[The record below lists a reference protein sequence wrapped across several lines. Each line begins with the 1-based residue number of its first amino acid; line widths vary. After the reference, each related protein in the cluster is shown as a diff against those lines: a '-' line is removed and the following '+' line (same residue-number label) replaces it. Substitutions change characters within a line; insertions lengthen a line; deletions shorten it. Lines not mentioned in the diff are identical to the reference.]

1 MSTSAAKVILFP
13 GKEKSIQRFHQW
25 IFSGAI
31 DKIEGTAT
39 EGDVVQVY
47 SATDQFLALGHI
59 QTGAIAVRILSFE
72 PVDIDQSFWAER
84 LSQAFELRK
93 ETVLKQ
99 QNETNSFRLVHGEGD
114 RLPGLVIDIYN
125 QTAVFQAHSVGMF
138 VSRKTIADALLK
150 IDELALD
157 AVYDKSSH
165 TLNLGDFPDAEED
178 YLVEGTHSSSET
190 TIRENGNEFFVN
202 FLEGQKTGFFL
213 DQREN
218 RNLLGQF
225 SENRT
230 VLNLFAYSGG
240 FSVYALKHGATHVDS
255 VDSSETAIA
264 MCNRNVELNFGMSA
278 SHAGICEDGFQFLKQ
293 DLRKYDLVILDPP
306 AFAKHPKSVKNA
318 HIGYKRLNQQ
328 AMKGMKSGSFLFT
341 FSCSQAFSK
350 DDFQKSLYSAAR
362 NAHRQIRIISQLGQP
377 ADHPVDIFHPESNY
391 LKGFVLQVI

>member
-39 EGDVVQVY
+39 EGDVVEVF
-47 SATDQFLALGHI
+47 SASNQFLALGHI

-72 PVDIDQSFWAER
+72 PLEIDQSFWIDR
-84 LSQAFELRK
+84 ITQAFELRK
-93 ETVLKQ
+93 ETLLKQ
-99 QNETNSFRLVHGEGD
+99 QKQTNSFRLVHGEGD

-138 VSRKTIADALLK
+138 AARKAITEALMQIEGLVL
-150 IDELALD
+150 ES
-157 AVYDKSSH
+157 VYDKSSH
-165 TLNLGDFPDAEED
+165 TLNLGDFPDAEEGF
-178 YLVEGTHSSSET
+178 LVEGTRSSAET
-190 TIRENGNEFFVN
+190 TIQEHGNEFLVN
-202 FLEGQKTGFFL
+202 FQEGQKTGFFL
-213 DQREN
+213 DQRES
-218 RNLLGQF
+218 RSLLGQF

-240 FSVYALKHGATHVDS
+240 FSVYALKNGAAHVDS
-255 VDSSETAIA
+255 VDSSESAIA
-264 MCNRNVELNFGMSA
+264 MCNRNVELNFGTNA
-278 SHAGICEDGFQFLKQ
+278 SHTGICEDGFQFLKH
-293 DLRKYDLVILDPP
+293 DLRKYDVVILDPP

-318 HIGYKRLNQQ
+318 HVGYKRLNQQ
-328 AMKGMKSGSFLFT
+328 AMKSMKPGSFLFT

-362 NAHRQIRIISQLGQP
+362 NAHRQIRIVIQLGQP
-377 ADHPVDIFHPESNY
+377 VDHPVDIFHPESNY